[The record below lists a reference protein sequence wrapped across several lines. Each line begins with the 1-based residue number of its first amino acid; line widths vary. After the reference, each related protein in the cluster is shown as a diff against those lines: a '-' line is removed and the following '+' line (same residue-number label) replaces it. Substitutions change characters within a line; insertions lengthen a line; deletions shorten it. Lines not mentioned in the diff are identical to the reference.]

1 MIIVVAASA
10 LTVAGLA
17 TTTTAAAA
25 SPTQITLTASNTAPI
40 VNQSVTFKATLTSG
54 GKPISERITVYH
66 YLNGKRYTD
75 KTGYTTLT
83 FATKFTTPGVRLYYA
98 TFAGN
103 GAYKAST
110 SSKVTVTALLGVMK
124 GTGPAT
130 TYGAAGSPVLVAAD
144 TSGHVWWTYAGSE
157 SGWTSIGGSATSSPA
172 ATAPNGAS
180 DNLAI
185 DVFVR
190 GTNGAVWYTAT
201 TNNGKTWSKWT
212 SIGGQV
218 VAGTG
223 PAVCSWGAGRLDVF
237 VEWTN
242 GALYHKWST
251 NDGKTW
257 SGWQNLGFPPNGK
270 LTSSPAAS
278 AGGSPQAP
286 NQIDVFVRGT
296 DGTCWYKELTGTAWS
311 SWKSLGEQLAPNT
324 GPGVMGAGFNA
335 TTDVPNYA
343 VFVQGTNH
351 QLWWQILGEPGPYPF
366 DNAWSNLSASPEALS
381 ASSPAVVFSYS
392 GHPEVWVSTTSGN
405 IMGCFWAGNWTPV
418 NTWEWFYTEPSLP

>member
-1 MIIVVAASA
+1 MVIVMATSA

-25 SPTQITLTASNTAPI
+25 SPTQMTLTASNYAPI
-40 VNQSVTFKATLTSG
+40 VNQPVTFKATLTSG
-54 GKPISERITVYH
+54 GKPISKRITIYH

-75 KTGYTTLT
+75 KTGYTTLIFT
-83 FATKFTTPGVRLYYA
+83 TKFTTPGVRLYYA

-110 SSKVTVTALLGVMK
+110 SSKVTITACLGIMK
-124 GTGPAT
+124 GTGPAAA
-130 TYGAAGSPVLVAAD
+130 YGAAGSPVLVAVD
-144 TSGHVWWTYAGSE
+144 TSGHVWWTGVGSK
-157 SGWTSIGGSATSSPA
+157 SGWSSIGGSATSSPA
-172 ATAPNGAS
+172 ATTLSLNPS
-180 DNLAI
+180 VVI

-190 GTNGAVWYTAT
+190 RTDGAVWYTAT

-218 VAGTG
+218 AAGTG

-242 GALYHKWST
+242 GDLYHKWST

-257 SGWQNLGFPPNGK
+257 SGWQNLGGK

-278 AGGSPQAP
+278 SPAT
-286 NQIDVFVRGT
+286 NQIGVFARGT
-296 DGTCWYKELTGTAWS
+296 NGACLYKEWNGTAWS

-324 GPGVMGAGFNA
+324 GPGVMGG
-335 TTDVPNYA
+335 YE

-392 GHPEVWVSTTSGN
+392 GHTEVWVSTTSGN
-405 IMGCFWAGNWTPV
+405 IMGCFWTGNWTPV